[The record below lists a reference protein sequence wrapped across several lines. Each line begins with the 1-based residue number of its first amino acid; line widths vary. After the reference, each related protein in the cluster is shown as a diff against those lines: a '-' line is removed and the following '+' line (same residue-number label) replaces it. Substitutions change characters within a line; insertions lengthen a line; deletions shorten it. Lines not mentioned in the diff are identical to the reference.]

1 MELGRMDL
9 IFNVLTVLEII
20 CVEFIAIW
28 TLSRK
33 KHSLF
38 VSLGLYVAVTFLLML
53 FMVFIAVKLPN
64 YGNGNGRLMVLGVF
78 YFIPALV
85 NYAGDVKSRI
95 IIAFYSFSYGLAGFA
110 MAVRIGYLFD
120 ENYLSATVLV
130 AQTLLYAVTLPMYL
144 RFSKH
149 QFISYIQKACGRQK
163 NLLIRYTIVSFL
175 LIIAYNNTM
184 VMDVSM
190 MKKLCV
196 YMLLIYFIIL
206 SYSLCVSYLRA
217 DDDNQELSEL
227 TRKDR
232 LTQLG
237 NRIALRS
244 SLDKLASEN
253 EAFYLI
259 FLDLDHF
266 KSINDQYGH
275 ASGDRYLQA
284 FSDMLRECSK
294 EEDLFFR
301 YAGDEFICLTCDDM
315 LYKKLEELNTRKAR
329 IDEMD
334 FLGVSV
340 GMAKYP
346 DEAESISELLE
357 LSDKRMYEFKRA
369 KDMSLK
375 P

>member
-1 MELGRMDL
+1 MDL

-20 CVEFIAIW
+20 CIEFIAIW

-38 VSLGLYVAVTFLLML
+38 ISLGLYVAITFLLML

-64 YGNGNGRLMVLGVF
+64 YGNGNGRLMVLGVL

-120 ENYLSATVLV
+120 ESRFAATVLV
-130 AQTLLYAVTLPMYL
+130 AQTLLYAVTFPMYL

-149 QFISYIQKACGRQK
+149 HFIGYIQKACGRQK
-163 NLLIRYTIVSFL
+163 ILLIRYTIVSFL
-175 LIIAYNNTM
+175 LIIAYNLTM

-190 MKKLCV
+190 IQKLCV
-196 YMLLIYFIIL
+196 YLLLIYFIIL

-227 TRKDR
+227 TRLDR

-244 SLDKLASEN
+244 GLDKMASEK

-275 ASGDRYLQA
+275 AAGDRYLRA
-284 FSDMLRECSK
+284 FSDMLKECSE

-301 YAGDEFICLTCDDM
+301 YAGDEFIGLTCDGM
-315 LYKKLEELNTRKAR
+315 LYRKIEELNTRKAR

-340 GMAKYP
+340 GMARYP
-346 DEAESISELLE
+346 DDVGSISELLE

-369 KDMSLK
+369 RDMGLK

>member
-1 MELGRMDL
+1 MEFIRMDMV
-9 IFNVLTVLEII
+9 FNVLTVLEII
-20 CVEFIAIW
+20 SVEFIAIW

-38 VSLGLYVAVTFLLML
+38 LSLGLYVAITLLLML
-53 FMVFIAVKLPN
+53 FMVFVAVRLPD
-64 YGNGNGRLMVLGVF
+64 YGNGNGRLMVLGVL

-120 ENYLSATVLV
+120 ESYLAGTVLA
-130 AQTLLYAVTLPMYL
+130 AQTLLYALTFPMYL

-149 QFISYIQKACGRQK
+149 QFISYIQKAGKRQK

-190 MKKLCV
+190 LRKLFV
-196 YMLLIYFIIL
+196 YMLLLCFIIL

-227 TRKDR
+227 TRIDR

-244 SLDKLASEN
+244 SLDMMASEKGT
-253 EAFYLI
+253 FYLI
-259 FLDLDHF
+259 FLDLDDF
-266 KSINDQYGH
+266 KSINDRYGH
-275 ASGDRYLQA
+275 ASGDRYLRA
-284 FSDMLRECSK
+284 FSDMLRECSE
-294 EEDLFFR
+294 EEDQFFR
-301 YAGDEFICLTCDDM
+301 FAGDEFIGLTCDAM
-315 LYKKLEELNTRKAR
+315 LYKKIEELNTGKVR

-357 LSDKRMYEFKRA
+357 LSDKRMYEFKR
-369 KDMSLK
+369 DRD
-375 P
+375 